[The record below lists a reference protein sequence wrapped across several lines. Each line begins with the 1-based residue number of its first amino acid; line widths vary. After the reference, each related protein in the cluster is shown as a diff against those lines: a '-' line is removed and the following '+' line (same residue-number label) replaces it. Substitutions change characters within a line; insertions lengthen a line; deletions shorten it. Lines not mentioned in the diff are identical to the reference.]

1 MAGTTSRVGIDITA
15 RDRSRAAFSS
25 IDRSL
30 AALNRTVRV
39 IKGGLAGF
47 VGGNLLANVVRSLVE
62 INRASEPVST
72 AINQMQRAWQAFA
85 LKVGEAGLNQG
96 LIEFSKRMGALLLG
110 TDGLSQ
116 AIGRFLGG
124 GARLLASLFE
134 GIGRAIGF
142 AYDNGRTL
150 IQVFAVM
157 AAMNI
162 AVRIVAAAR
171 SFVLLVTALKAA
183 SLASALFHLVSRR
196 ALVVWA
202 GAAAI
207 FASATGTLDDLQQ
220 AMGWVWQQAELLIP
234 TIDGGVA
241 AALKRMGFDVN
252 SLTADLGAF
261 EGKLAGL
268 PPLFEDIA
276 TAKDKLGKPIDI
288 VPKGFDSGV
297 QKLTEMQQAAI
308 DVGDVFKSWV
318 TDLRAGTKML
328 DAARNA
334 LDALATKFLDQAF
347 AFLLPSQA
355 PGGGFNAGG
364 ILSALQGFSGFFAKG
379 GTLGAGQWGFAGE
392 DGIEV
397 VRGPANIAPVGNGR
411 GRTIVNVSSYGGGEP
426 SVSRRRQGADEI
438 IDVVLKATDARF
450 GNNLMKHAPL
460 INQKPASKRTT

>member
-62 INRASEPVST
+62 VNRASEPVST
-72 AINQMQRAWQAFA
+72 AINQMQRAWRAFA
-85 LKVGEAGLNQG
+85 LRVGDSGLNQG
-96 LIEFSKRMGALLLG
+96 LIDFSQRMGALVVG
-110 TDGLSQ
+110 SNGLAT
-116 AIGRFLGG
+116 AIGRVLGG
-124 GARLLASLFE
+124 GARLLASIFE
-134 GIGRAIGF
+134 GVGRAVAF
-142 AYDNGRTL
+142 TYDNLELLKRIL
-150 IQVFAVM
+150 IGLAFVEVAYRVFALGQAFIRLVTAVRAAGAVM
-157 AAMNI
+157 ALYSLVTRRTVIVMLGM
-162 AVRIVAAAR
+162 VTVAAQL
-171 SFVLLVTALKAA
+171 SGQLDNLKAFMGDVWTQA
-183 SLASALFHLVSRR
+183 EQLVPVLGSELTGAMQLLGFDTD
-196 ALVVWA
+196 ALVK
-202 GAAAI
+202 
-207 FASATGTLDDLQQ
+207 D
-220 AMGWVWQQAELLIP
+220 
-234 TIDGGVA
+234 
-241 AALKRMGFDVN
+241 FD
-252 SLTADLGAF
+252 SFRGQ
-261 EGKLAGL
+261 LAGL
-268 PPLFEDIA
+268 PPLIDDIA
-276 TAKDKLGKPIDI
+276 ASKAKLGAPIDI
-288 VPKGFDSGV
+288 VPKGFDSGI
-297 QKLTEMQQAAI
+297 QKLTDMQRAAI

-318 TDLRAGTKML
+318 TDLRAGIKML

-364 ILSALQGFSGFFAKG
+364 ILSALQGFGGFFAKG

-397 VRGPANIAPVGNGR
+397 VRGPANIAPVGDGR

-426 SVSRRRQGADEI
+426 SVSQRRQGADEI

-460 INQKPASKRTT
+460 INQKPASRRTT